1 MDVAVGALDGA
12 DDLGAGVGAEHEGLG
27 GVDGDE
33 HAGLL
38 QRVGVG
44 LCFG

>member
-1 MDVAVGALDGA
+1 MERGGSGGGVSH
-12 DDLGAGVGAEHEGLG
+12 LGAGVGAEHEGLG

-38 QRVGVG
+38 RGVG
-44 LCFG
+44 WEGEKG